1 MKTLIDN
8 LSVYTKGNP
17 SNPAIVFIHGF
28 PFDHTLWDTII
39 EQLHQTYYCISYD
52 LRGLGNSE
60 VGHGQYTM
68 ESYVDDLEQIIV
80 QLNLTHVILCGFS
93 MGGYIALRASQRLNN
108 INALIL
114 ANTTTSSDN
123 DEAKL
128 KRANAIQKITQEG
141 LNPFLENFFS
151 VAFSKNYQEKHID
164 CVNLLKQKIQ
174 QFNPIGVKGA
184 LLAMISRTDTTE
196 HLHQQTLPTLF
207 IESSNDAIIPTD
219 TMKKLASKTN
229 NSHYVQLQNS
239 GHLSMIEQPQAFV
252 SAINKFLISY
262 SKGELSR

>member
-114 ANTTTSSDN
+114 ANTTTSSDS

-141 LNPFLENFFS
+141 LNPFLENFFMCCI
-151 VAFSKNYQEKHID
+151 F
-164 CVNLLKQKIQ
+164 QK
-174 QFNPIGVKGA
+174 
-184 LLAMISRTDTTE
+184 
-196 HLHQQTLPTLF
+196 LPR
-207 IESSNDAIIPTD
+207 
-219 TMKKLASKTN
+219 KT
-229 NSHYVQLQNS
+229 Y
-239 GHLSMIEQPQAFV
+239 
-252 SAINKFLISY
+252 
-262 SKGELSR
+262 

>member
-1 MKTLIDN
+1 METIIDG

-17 SNPAIVFIHGF
+17 NNPAIVFIHGF
-28 PFDHTLWDTII
+28 PFDHTLWDNVT
-39 EQLHQTYYCISYD
+39 ESLQKNYYCISYD

-68 ESYVDDLEQIIV
+68 ESYVDDLETIIS
-80 QLNLTHVILCGFS
+80 QLNLLHIILCGFS
-93 MGGYIALRASQRLNN
+93 MGGYVALRASQRLEN
-108 INALIL
+108 IRALIL
-114 ANTTTSSDN
+114 ANTTTTSDS

-164 CVNLLKQKIQ
+164 CVNLLKQKVQ

-207 IESSNDAIIPTD
+207 IESSDDEIIPSD
-219 TMKKLASKTN
+219 TMKSLAEKTQ
-229 NSHYVQLQNS
+229 NSHYEKLQGS
-239 GHLSMIEQPQAFV
+239 GHLSMIEKPNEFV
-252 SAINKFLISY
+252 AAVKSFL
-262 SKGELSR
+262 KML

>member
-93 MGGYIALRASQRLNN
+93 MGGYIALRASQRLEN
-108 INALIL
+108 IRALIL
-114 ANTTTSSDN
+114 ANTTTTSDS

-128 KRANAIQKITQEG
+128 KRANAIRTIKQKG
-141 LNPFLENFFS
+141 LSPFLETFLS
-151 VAFSKNYQEKHID
+151 LAFSQNYQNKHPNVINHYKEKIEH
-164 CVNLLKQKIQ
+164 
-174 QFNPIGVKGA
+174 FNPIGVIGG
-184 LLAMISRTDTTE
+184 LFAMLSRTDTTE
-196 HLHQQTLPTLF
+196 YLTKQTKPTLF

>member
-28 PFDHTLWDTII
+28 PFDHTLWDTVI

-68 ESYVDDLEQIIV
+68 ESYVDDLEQIIA

-93 MGGYIALRASQRLNN
+93 MGGYIALRASQRLEN
-108 INALIL
+108 IRALIL
-114 ANTTTSSDN
+114 ANTTTTSDS

-128 KRANAIQKITQEG
+128 KRANAIQKITKEG

-151 VAFSKNYQEKHID
+151 VAFSKNYQEEHID
-164 CVNLLKQKIQ
+164 CVNLLKQRVA

-207 IESSNDAIIPTD
+207 IESSDDEIIPSN
-219 TMKKLASKTN
+219 TMKNLAEKTQ
-229 NSHYVQLQNS
+229 NSHYEKLQGS
-239 GHLSMIEQPQAFV
+239 GHLSMIEKPNEFV
-252 SAINKFLISY
+252 TVLNSFL
-262 SKGELSR
+262 KTL